1 MHGVVIIAILGCLT
15 ITTLKASAETNVSLL
30 AEDLEFL
37 KAEVSH
43 LKEENLE
50 LKNVV
55 KSMRNRK
62 EAVAIEVFDCV
73 RDNTRDEDGILP
85 YDECLVDTT
94 MDSPQLQ
101 DGRFKVAEEG
111 LYRLTFMGEFFIDP
125 VQDTTGE
132 QPFATANLL
141 IDDDGDG
148 VGFQLITRASLNPV
162 ASDTAG
168 YYPVSINTI
177 QHLYPE
183 QVLTIYLEFLEGY
196 ARLTGMTHFTGQFLG
211 TDNGQDR

>member
-1 MHGVVIIAILGCLT
+1 MIIAILGCLT

-55 KSMRNRK
+55 KSMRTRK

-85 YDECLVDTT
+85 YDVCSVDTT

-101 DGRFKVAEEG
+101 DGRFRVAEEG

-132 QPFATANLL
+132 QPYAMAMLH
-141 IDDDGDG
+141 IDIDNDGDTDNS
-148 VGFQLITRASLNPV
+148 ITRAFLNPII
-162 ASDTAG
+162 SDTAG
-168 YYPVSINTI
+168 YYPLSIDTI
-177 QHLYPE
+177 QHLYPG
-183 QVLTIYLEFLEGY
+183 QVLYIYLDMTEGS
-196 ARLTGMTHFTGQFLG
+196 ARLTGYAHFTGQFLG
-211 TDNGQDR
+211 TATIGA